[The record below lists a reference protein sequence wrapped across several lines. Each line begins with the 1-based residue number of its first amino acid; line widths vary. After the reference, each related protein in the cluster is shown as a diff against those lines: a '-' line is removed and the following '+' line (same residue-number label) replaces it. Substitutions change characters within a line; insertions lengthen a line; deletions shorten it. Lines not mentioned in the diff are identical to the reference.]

1 MEDLFLSEDF
11 ERHKIVVPGET
22 IVEGPKFRPGFGTYK
37 ENDNIIASIVGFSE
51 IRGNNNVLVVPFSGP
66 YIPKIGDVVIGKI
79 VNTSIVSWK
88 VEIYSPYTASL
99 HVSNVLDR
107 PFNPLKDNIKSFFDV
122 GDVIVGEIIAFN
134 RTRDPV
140 ISIRGKGYGKLR
152 GGKII
157 NIASAKIPRLIG
169 RKGSMI
175 NLIKEATRS
184 QIIVGQNGLVWILTK
199 NLEDETLLIKLIKK
213 IENEAHTSGL
223 TDRIKILIENEKKV
237 RKVKLQEIYEF

>member
-1 MEDLFLSEDF
+1 LSENF
-11 ERHKIVVPGET
+11 ERHKIVVPGEV
-22 IVEGPKFRPGFGTYK
+22 IIEGPKFKAGFGTYK
-37 ENDNIIASIVGFSE
+37 QNNEIIAAVVGFSD
-51 IRGNNNVLVVPFSGP
+51 IRGNNNVYVVPFSGP
-66 YIPKIGDVVIGKI
+66 YVPKVGDVVIGKI

-88 VEIYSPYTASL
+88 VEINSPYTASL

-107 PFNPLKDNIKSFFDV
+107 PFNPLKDNIKNYFDI
-122 GDVIVGEIIAFN
+122 GDTIVGEIIAFN

-175 NLIKEATRS
+175 NLIKDATRS
-184 QIIVGQNGLVWILTK
+184 QIIVGQNGLVWLNTK
-199 NLEDETLLIKLIKK
+199 TIEDEKLLIKIIRK
-213 IENEAHTSGL
+213 IEREAHTSGL
-223 TDRIKILIENEKKV
+223 TDRIKLLIDNERKK
-237 RKVKLQEIYEF
+237 KK